1 MQDVV
6 IVAATRTAVGNF
18 AGAFAKVSAPELGAA
33 VIKSLLEK
41 TGVPA
46 EQISEVIMGQVL
58 TAGVGQNPAR
68 QALLKAGLPVTTPAT
83 TLERP
88 GLPHESQSHPT
99 PRRLMRPE
107 STTLATR
114 LCVRQPCA
122 SPPGASS

>member
-46 EQISEVIMGQVL
+46 EQISEEIMGQEL

-68 QALLKAGLPVTTPAT
+68 QA
-83 TLERP
+83 
-88 GLPHESQSHPT
+88 
-99 PRRLMRPE
+99 
-107 STTLATR
+107 
-114 LCVRQPCA
+114 
-122 SPPGASS
+122 